1 LGTGSGLCFLPPR
14 GLSFMRT
21 VAAVV
26 ALVVCV
32 HAALW
37 VLLQRQEAVSD
48 FRGVLPSISY
58 TPYSYSRNQHPEED
72 APPTAAQIR
81 TELSLIAPYTRSVR
95 TYSSTGGVDQVAPI
109 AAELGLKTWV
119 GIWLD
124 DRAERDGRE
133 IAAAIELAR
142 RYNNVTS
149 IVVGNETIKTRALAE
164 VAEIRVG
171 IKDRLGNISRV
182 ETIKLSDL
190 PFDEPDLQA
199 QALRRLAALERAKS
213 GKLPTLD
220 EIVDGLKKEQID
232 AAFRAKAEK
241 VLRAIQ
247 AMEERGSVDG
257 LKKEQIDAALRAEA
271 ESVLRAL
278 QAKREKSSFET
289 VLDTLKVAKSVEAQ
303 IAILKWVKRHSPV
316 PVTSGQIWTDWR
328 DYPELA
334 ASVDFISAHI
344 LPYWEPAGLPASKAV
359 DAAIADYDE
368 LRQAH
373 PGKRIVIAEFGW
385 PSAGYNNHSADP
397 GRAEQALVLRDFA
410 ARAEARGIDY
420 NLFEAFDQPWKIN
433 EGSVGAYWG
442 LFDASHQ
449 AKFAWTGLVSD
460 ANHWRLASL
469 AVLLGLLLSVPI
481 LAKTRASIPEAAT
494 LATAANTI
502 GAWFATVF
510 AFWDGH
516 YFVWGAAFAFALGVL
531 LLIPLV
537 FIALA
542 RVEEIASLALGHS
555 PRRLIQTPLAARD
568 GFAPKVSI
576 HIPAYREPPEML
588 KATLDA
594 VARLQYPDFECI
606 VVINNTPDPAY
617 WAPIEEHC
625 RVLGERFK
633 FINVENLQGFKAGA
647 LRLALAH
654 SAPDASIIGV
664 IDADYV
670 VHPGWLKDLVPAF
683 VDPQVA
689 LVQAPQDHRDGDRTL
704 MHHAMNGEYAG
715 FFDIGMVRR
724 NEANAI
730 ITHGTMCLMRR
741 AAIEAAGGWSSDTI
755 CEDTDLGLTM
765 LELGWQ
771 VHYTNRRYGHG
782 LLPDTFEAYKKQ
794 RQRWAYGGFQIL
806 KKHWR
811 SLLPKSSRL
820 TREQKREFALGWLN
834 WLGAESIGVAVAILN
849 LVWVPVVAFAGI
861 AIPDK
866 ILTIPIL
873 AAFALAS
880 IHFLVLYRLKVAI
893 SLAQMACALLAAMS
907 VQWTVA
913 RSVGYGIL
921 TSSLPFMRTA
931 KGGATRKGKDFPAFW
946 EGLLAALLLAG
957 SMTVLATNY
966 TQVHEINIFAG
977 VLLVQSLP
985 FLAAV
990 TLAMVEGSRF
1000 NEFAY
1005 WRHVEAKVAENL
1017 PRPAEAPVQVPAPL
1031 VPAQLVPAQL
1041 PADSRIEAQP

>member
-1 LGTGSGLCFLPPR
+1 
-14 GLSFMRT
+14 MRT

-37 VLLQRQEAVSD
+37 ALLQRQEAVSD

-58 TPYSYSRNQHPEED
+58 TPYSYSRNERPEED
-72 APPTAAQIR
+72 VPPTAAQIR
-81 TELSLIAPYTRSVR
+81 AELSLIAPYTRSVR
-95 TYSSTGGVDQVAPI
+95 TYSSTGGVEQVPPI

-119 GIWLD
+119 GVWLD

-133 IAAAIELAR
+133 IAAAIEVAR

-149 IVVGNETIKTRALAE
+149 IVVGNETIKTRALAG

-171 IKDRLGNISRV
+171 IRDRLGNISRV

-190 PFDEPDLQA
+190 PFDEPALQA
-199 QALRRLAALERAKS
+199 QALRRLAGLQQAKA
-213 GKLPTLD
+213 GKIPALD
-220 EIVDGLKKEQID
+220 EI
-232 AAFRAKAEK
+232 
-241 VLRAIQ
+241 
-247 AMEERGSVDG
+247 VDG

-271 ESVLRAL
+271 EKRL
-278 QAKREKSSFET
+278 QALEAKGEKGSLEAT
-289 VLDTLKVAKSVEAQ
+289 LDAVKVEKSVEAQ

-316 PVTSGQIWTDWR
+316 PVTSGQIWTDWINH
-328 DYPELA
+328 PELA
-334 ASVDFISAHI
+334 ASVDFIAAHI

-359 DAAIADYDE
+359 DSAIAHYDE

-397 GRAEQALVLRDFA
+397 GRAEQAMVLRDFA
-410 ARAEARGIDY
+410 AQAEARGIDY

-494 LATAANTI
+494 LAIAANTI

-516 YFVWGAAFAFALGVL
+516 YFVWGAAVAFGLGVL

-555 PRRLIQTPLAARD
+555 PRRLIQGPLADLD
-568 GFAPKVSI
+568 GLAPKVSI
-576 HIPAYREPPEML
+576 HIPAYREPPDML

-594 VARLQYPDFECI
+594 VSRLQYPNFECI
-606 VVINNTPDPAY
+606 VVINNTPDPTY

-664 IDADYV
+664 IDSDYV
-670 VHPGWLKDLVPAF
+670 VHPSWLKDLVPAF
-683 VDPQVA
+683 ADPQVGI
-689 LVQAPQDHRDGDRTL
+689 VQAPQDHRDGDRSV

-849 LVWVPVVAFAGI
+849 LIWVPVVAFAGI

-866 ILTIPIL
+866 ILTVPIL
-873 AAFALAS
+873 AAFVLAS

-893 SLAQMACALLAAMS
+893 SIAQMGCALLAAMS

-931 KGGATRKGKDFPAFW
+931 KGGATRKGSDFPAFW
-946 EGLLAALLLAG
+946 EGVLAALLLIG
-957 SMTVLATNY
+957 SVTVLTTNY
-966 TQVHEINIFAG
+966 TQIHEINIFAG
-977 VLLVQSLP
+977 VLVVQSLP

-990 TLAMVEGSRF
+990 ALAMVEGSRF

-1017 PRPAEAPVQVPAPL
+1017 PRAAETQVPAPL
-1031 VPAQLVPAQL
+1031 VPAQL
-1041 PADSRIEAQP
+1041 PADSRVEAQS